1 MNEDIPPEQVNNSSK
16 SSENSPQSN
25 NSKGGLKNFLSTP
38 IIKTDS
44 RYVQYSGL
52 GITLAVV
59 ILVFLWL
66 GMKIDEW
73 LATSPWFTLGMTMLG
88 FFGGFYNFFLTIQK
102 LTKEDDAN
110 RKAKYGKK

>member
-1 MNEDIPPEQVNNSSK
+1 MNKDIPPEQVNKITK
-16 SSENSPQSN
+16 SSENSPESN
-25 NSKGGLKNFLSTP
+25 KSTGGFKNFLSTP

-66 GMKIDEW
+66 GMKFDEW
-73 LATSPWFTLGMTMLG
+73 LGTSPWFTLGMTLLG
-88 FFGGFYNFFLTIQK
+88 FFGGFYNFFMTIQK
-102 LTKEDDAN
+102 LTKQDDAK

>member
-1 MNEDIPPEQVNNSSK
+1 MNKDIPSEQVNNST
-16 SSENSPQSN
+16 ENSKNGPQIN
-25 NSKGGLKNFLSTP
+25 DSKGSLKNFLSKP
-38 IIKTDS
+38 VIKSDS

-59 ILVFLWL
+59 ILVFLWI
-66 GMKIDEW
+66 GMKLDDW
-73 LATSPWFTLGMTMLG
+73 LGTSPWLTLTMTLLG

-102 LTKEDDAN
+102 LTKEDDAT

>member
-1 MNEDIPPEQVNNSSK
+1 MNKDIPPEQVKNNTK
-16 SSENSPQSN
+16 NSENSPESN
-25 NSKGGLKNFLSTP
+25 KSAGGLKDFLSKP
-38 IIKTDS
+38 IIKSDS

-73 LATSPWFTLGMTMLG
+73 LGTSPWFTLGMTMLG

>member
-1 MNEDIPPEQVNNSSK
+1 MNEDIPSKEVNNST
-16 SSENSPQSN
+16 ENSKNSPESN
-25 NSKGGLKNFLSTP
+25 NPKGGLKNFLSSP

-59 ILVFLWL
+59 ILVFLWI
-66 GMKIDEW
+66 GMKLDDW
-73 LATSPWFTLGMTMLG
+73 LGTSPWLMLGMTMLG
-88 FFGGFYNFFLTIQK
+88 FFGGFYNFFMTIQK

>member
-1 MNEDIPPEQVNNSSK
+1 MQEDIPPEQVNNNTK
-16 SSENSPQSN
+16 NSENSPESN
-25 NSKGGLKNFLSTP
+25 NSKGSLKDFLRKP
-38 IIKTDS
+38 IIKSDS

-59 ILVFLWL
+59 ILVFLWF

-73 LATSPWFTLGMTMLG
+73 LNTSPWFTLAMTMIG

-102 LTKEDDAN
+102 LSKEDAST
-110 RKAKYGKK
+110 RKEKYGKK